1 MLRNKIKQ
9 DFHITTLKGL
19 KIIKLQTCDKFTI
32 QKSNILFIMS
42 NNETCYK
49 EENTVKHI
57 TGSKL
62 ASLSTLFGA
71 LW

>member
-49 EENTVKHI
+49 EEKQ
-57 TGSKL
+57 
-62 ASLSTLFGA
+62 
-71 LW
+71 